1 MKSPQSKAKA
11 VNAKPRKANFMSKL
25 KECLKAMDKTTE
37 RDLCLI
43 TAGLMMIAGLPAVAG
58 IFLILSTF
66 I

>member
-11 VNAKPRKANFMSKL
+11 VNAKPRKTNFMTKL
-25 KECLKAMDKTTE
+25 KERLKAMDKTTQ

-43 TAGLMMIAGLPAVAG
+43 TAGLMMMGGLPTVAG
-58 IFLILSTF
+58 MFLIVSTF